1 MSATPFLTPPPSTK
15 KKVSSKGLNAPKS
28 VGGTPRRKVT
38 MSPRHSLVV
47 DDDSLVYRSILLVY
61 DHAKS
66 IENIPNKIQ
75 GVWQNGY
82 QATVSPTEL
91 WIFPKE
97 LSPPHLEGSKHIHG
111 VWGLAPDACEPG
123 DPLPEDLSTIDP
135 LQLWVYPP
143 QATPPK
149 FFTVRGVWTYPL
161 VKGDISQLS
170 PEQAGFVHIGDSV
183 KSNKLD
189 VGGSWKMLY
198 RRDGLPEAPL
208 GPGLSSE
215 KKKAPK
221 PMTIMLETPSGKRIP
236 LEKVLP
242 TETLDQ
248 LMDRIAARHGMP
260 KDQQRLVNASK
271 DDTPVD
277 NSDPT
282 QTLKKLGVSDQ
293 DVLKLQGITVH
304 VQPFRGPPQT
314 LTNVDPYDTT
324 VDELQDQIKSVP
336 KPLQRLF
343 FQGQPLTKPMATLA
357 DCGIVDEST
366 IDLKPIEI
374 TVKTPNGQSIPL
386 LVDPND
392 TIRDIKQQLQD
403 DHDIPIPD
411 QRLEF
416 QGEPLQDDKTLEES
430 GLGHGDTVQLAPME
444 ILVQD
449 DRGNEYPVTMN
460 SPDDTIDDLKSQL
473 EKQYNIPKSE
483 QRLAYKGKPLDDDDN
498 NKKKKKTLR
507 SCGIQDGS
515 IVNLLPMEI
524 TLKDANG
531 KEFPV
536 QIWPDDTIDDL
547 KTRIEQ
553 QTKIP
558 KAEQKL
564 AHQGKPLDNDNK
576 TLRDYDIDQG
586 SKLDLLPMEIT
597 VNDDQGNVFSVP
609 ILPDDTVDDLK
620 NRIQKQE
627 NIPKADQRLTF
638 QGKPLDKGKKP
649 LRSYG
654 IQDGST
660 LDLLPMEVIVKDAD
674 GRQFPVVIQPDDTVD
689 DFKAR
694 IEDQEGIPKDDQHL
708 SFQGKPLDKDNKSL
722 RSCGIQHGSVLDL
735 LPMTIKVEI
744 PNGQKVS
751 VPVSPSDTI
760 ADIKDKVEKSHGVPA
775 KDLPFSFKDAVLPD
789 GSTLRDNGIKHGD
802 TLKVITGMQIN
813 VKDWK
818 NKVTPL
824 EVKPTDTI
832 GSIRE
837 QMQRLKDLDAD
848 KQILTFKDTLLED
861 NGKSLTAYGITSGA
875 TIQLDRF
882 KIYVE
887 CPGHGKFVMEADPI
901 WKIKRIQQSVEANFK
916 IKADRQE
923 PSFRGKALTRD
934 DTIGG
939 CGIQHKDTVTVKE
952 MVIPEYDVQMGDWQN
967 PFHYSPKS
975 PYRKKVGV
983 RRKSTR
989 DEANAAAGSAPNSP
1003 TPPTN

>member
-1 MSATPFLTPPPSTK
+1 MSATPFLTPTPSTK
-15 KKVSSKGLNAPKS
+15 KKASGKGLNAPKS
-28 VGGTPRRKVT
+28 VGGTPRHKPAIA
-38 MSPRHSLVV
+38 SPRHSLLV
-47 DDDSLVYRSILLVY
+47 DDDSFAYRSTLLVY

-66 IENIPNKIQ
+66 IDNVPNKIQ
-75 GVWQNGY
+75 GVWQSGY

-97 LSPPHLEGSKHIHG
+97 YSPPHLEGSKHIHG

-123 DPLPEDLSTIDP
+123 DPLPDDLSTIDP
-135 LQLWVYPP
+135 LNFWVFPP
-143 QATPPK
+143 HAAPPK

-161 VKGDISQLS
+161 IKRDISQLS

-183 KSNKLD
+183 KSHKLD

-215 KKKAPK
+215 RKKAPK
-221 PMTIMLETPSGKRIP
+221 PMTVMIETPSGKRIP

-248 LMDRIAARHGMP
+248 LMDRIAAQHGMP
-260 KDQQRLVNASK
+260 KDQQRLINSSK
-271 DDTPVD
+271 NDTPL
-277 NSDPT
+277 NGDPT
-282 QTLKKLGVSDQ
+282 QSLKKLGVQDQ

-314 LTNVDPYDTT
+314 LTNLDPYDTT

-343 FQGQPLTKPMATLA
+343 FQGQPLTKPMATLG
-357 DCGIVDEST
+357 DCGIVHDST
-366 IDLKPIEI
+366 INLEPIEV
-374 TVKTPNGQSIPL
+374 TVQTPNGQSITL

-392 TIRDIKQQLQD
+392 TIRDIKQQIED
-403 DHDIPIPD
+403 DHDIPIQD

-416 QGEPLQDDKTLEES
+416 QGRPLQDPKTVAES
-430 GLGHGDTVQLAPME
+430 GLGHGDSIQLAPME

-460 SPDDTIDDLKSQL
+460 SPDDTIDDLKTRL
-473 EKQYNIPKSE
+473 EEQHDIPQSE
-483 QRLAYKGKPLDDDDN
+483 QRLAYQGKPLDDD
-498 NKKKKKTLR
+498 KKKTNKKSLR
-507 SCGIQDGS
+507 SCGIQHGS

-524 TLKDANG
+524 SVKDANG

-536 QIWPDDTIDDL
+536 KTWPDDTIDDL

-564 AHQGKPLDNDNK
+564 AYQGKPLDDDDE
-576 TLRDYDIDQG
+576 TLRDCGIDHG
-586 SKLDLLPMEIT
+586 SKLDLLPMQIT
-597 VNDDQGNVFSVP
+597 VTDDQGNEFPVQ
-609 ILPDDTVDDLK
+609 ILPEDTVDDLK

-627 NIPKADQRLTF
+627 NIPKANQRLVF
-638 QGKPLDKGKKP
+638 QGKPLDNDQKP

-674 GRQFPVVIQPDDTVD
+674 GNQFPVVIQPNDTVHD
-689 DFKAR
+689 LKAR
-694 IEDQEGIPKDDQHL
+694 IEDQEGIPKEDQHL

-722 RSCGIQHGSVLDL
+722 RSCGIQHGSILDL

-751 VPVSPSDTI
+751 LVVFPTDTI
-760 ADIKDKVEKSHGVPA
+760 ADIKDKLEQSHGVPA
-775 KDLPFSFKDAVLPD
+775 KDFPLSFKDAVLPD
-789 GSTLRDNGIKHGD
+789 NSTLRDNGIKYGD
-802 TLKVITGMQIN
+802 ALKVISGMEIN
-813 VKDWK
+813 IKDWK
-818 NKVTPL
+818 NKVTTL
-824 EVKPTDTI
+824 KVKPSDTI
-832 GSIRE
+832 GSIRAQLE
-837 QMQRLKDLDAD
+837 PLKDLDAD
-848 KQILTFKDTLLED
+848 KQILTFKDTRLED
-861 NGKSLTAYGITSGA
+861 NSKSLSGYGIANGS
-875 TIQLDRF
+875 TIQLDKF

-887 CPGHGKFVMEADPI
+887 CPSHGKFVMEADPI

-916 IKADRQE
+916 IKLDRQE
-923 PSFRGKALTRD
+923 PSFRGKQLTKD

-939 CGIQHKDTVTVKE
+939 CGIQYKDTVIVKE
-952 MVIPEYDVQMGDWQN
+952 TQIPEFDVQMGDWQN

-975 PYRKKVGV
+975 YKKKVGV

-989 DEANAAAGSAPNSP
+989 DGGSAPNSP
-1003 TPPTN
+1003 TVAETN